1 MLRKIYLFGGG
12 FFARNEKV
20 YNFVFGK
27 VLRKSIF
34 NQNIFPTTEEYIE
47 SKYQNKKQ
55 DVKKLEKQL

>member
-34 NQNIFPTTEEYIE
+34 NQNIFQYIE

-55 DVKKLEKQL
+55 GVKKTEKQL